1 MANDKDFV
9 VSKDVEIGKDSKVT
23 IGTISNNAV
32 DLSSGNFFTDTP
44 AGAVTYTFNNPGAV
58 QTFQMK
64 LTGGSSAAI
73 TWPNSVKYEGGI
85 TPVAPG
91 NGEIDTL
98 TFTTDDGGTTYIGVL
113 TGHNLS

>member
-1 MANDKDFV
+1 MANDKDFG
-9 VSKDVEIGKDSKVT
+9 VSIEVEIGKDSKVT
-23 IGTISNNAV
+23 IGTISSNTL
-32 DLSSGNFFTDTP
+32 DLSTGNFFTDTP
-44 AGAVTYTFNNPGAV
+44 AGAVTYTFNNPGTV

-64 LTGGSSAAI
+64 LTGGASAAI
-73 TWPNSVKYEGGI
+73 TWPNSVKYEGG
-85 TPVAPG
+85 TAPVAPG